1 MIEISDTI
9 DVETY
14 LKLRSVPTIDVRSPS
29 EFAKGHISGAL
40 NIPLFNDD
48 ERAQVGIAY
57 KNRGRNQAIAL
68 GLQLVGEKGESLIE
82 SLSQFEQGE
91 QVFVHCWRG
100 GMRSEAFAWLT
111 LRTGLRSRRLIGGYK
126 AFRSTAHA
134 SFAEHKQI
142 VILSGYTGV
151 GKTALLEDLRS
162 AGEQV
167 IDLEA
172 LACHRGSAFGGIGQP
187 DQPTVEQFENELF
200 DEWSDIDPN
209 RPVWIED
216 ESQSIGRINL
226 PTPLWS
232 QMKDAPGIFAESD
245 RESRVELLVREYGD
259 LPAGALGDAIGRVK
273 KRLGGLRYQNAMEA
287 LERNEIAKFADIALS
302 YYDDA
307 YRTAAEKRPRAKL
320 VTYSLKRAGV
330 ADSLTDLKRLGQE
343 LLTPCC

>member
-1 MIEISDTI
+1 MTEISDTI
-9 DVETY
+9 DIETY
-14 LKLRSVPTIDVRSPS
+14 LKSRSKPTIDVRSPS
-29 EFAKGHISGAL
+29 EFAKGHIPGAL

-68 GLQLVGEKGESLIE
+68 GLRLVGEKAESLME
-82 SLSQFEQGE
+82 SLSRFEPGE

-100 GMRSEAFAWLT
+100 GMRSEAFAWLA
-111 LRTGLRSRRLIGGYK
+111 LRSGLGSRRIAGGYK
-126 AFRSTAHA
+126 SYRRAAHA
-134 SFAEHKQI
+134 SFAEQKQI

-151 GKTALLEDLRS
+151 GKTALLDDLR
-162 AGEQV
+162 AEGEQV

-200 DEWSDIDPN
+200 DQWIDIVPN

-226 PTPLWS
+226 PGPLWN
-232 QMKDAPGIFAESD
+232 QMRDAPGIFAEAD
-245 RESRVELLVREYGD
+245 RDSRLELLVREYGD
-259 LPAGALGDAIGRVK
+259 LPVEALGEAIGRVK

-287 LERNEIAKFADIALS
+287 LGKSDLAKFADIALS

-307 YRTAAEKRPRAKL
+307 YTTAAGKRPREKL
-320 VTYSLKRAGV
+320 VKYALKRAGV
-330 ADSLTDLKRLGQE
+330 AGSLTELRRLGLE
-343 LLTPCC
+343 LVASR